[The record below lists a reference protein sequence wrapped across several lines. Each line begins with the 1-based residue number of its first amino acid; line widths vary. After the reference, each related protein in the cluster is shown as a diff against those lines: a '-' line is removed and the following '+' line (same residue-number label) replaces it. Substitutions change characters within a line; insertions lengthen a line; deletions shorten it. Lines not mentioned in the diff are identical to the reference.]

1 MVANTGAAPGP
12 GGLRPLNSP
21 QPVRVEADG
30 SGAPLALALTGS
42 RNVGAPV
49 HHGPGRPRQ
58 APSPELKRWPARGAL
73 SAALS
78 TDLSQEGREAAPHEW
93 RRVREVLD
101 TWRIDDEWWR
111 KEPVSRLYYRVVLE
125 DGTVTSLFKDL
136 IGGQWR
142 RQQA

>member
-1 MVANTGAAPGP
+1 MVANTRATPGP

-21 QPVRVEADG
+21 QPLRVEVDG

-42 RNVGAPV
+42 RNGGAQV
-49 HHGPGRPRQ
+49 RHGPGRPRQ
-58 APSPELKRWPARGAL
+58 APSPEPKRQPSR
-73 SAALS
+73 SALS
-78 TDLSQEGREAAPHEW
+78 TNLSEERRGAAPHEW

-125 DGTVTSLFKDL
+125 DGTMTSLFKDL